1 MLNPTWL
8 SLLTVSFLPTN
19 LLIQFSAILKTKSV
33 LALPI
38 KAVTTDVVS
47 WDSPLKVY
55 KTQIRATK
63 S

>member
-8 SLLTVSFLPTN
+8 SLLTASCLPTN

-47 WDSPLKVY
+47 WDSPLKV
-55 KTQIRATK
+55 
-63 S
+63 